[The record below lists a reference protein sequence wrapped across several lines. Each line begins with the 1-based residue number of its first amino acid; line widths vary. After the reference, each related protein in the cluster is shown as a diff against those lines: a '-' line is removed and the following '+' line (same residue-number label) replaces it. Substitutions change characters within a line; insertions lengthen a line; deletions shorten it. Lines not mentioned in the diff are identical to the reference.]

1 MNSQNFYQSLLSDA
15 PINENNHTKQPP
27 IYRNDSI
34 YRDRDISMMESYD
47 FKEPSYATFSFLE
60 ESSRHQNANNTNDI
74 IYKNKKTSKIMN
86 LISLIR
92 RNKKDKEQKEEE
104 WKKKQYYSRIG
115 LSKFIKP
122 TYKKYSYM
130 DYPFYNT
137 NRKVDNTEYHL

>member
-15 PINENNHTKQPP
+15 TPNEINHTRQSP
-27 IYRNDSI
+27 IYRNDHR
-34 YRDRDISMMESYD
+34 YNDRNVIVMGYD
-47 FKEPSYATFSFLE
+47 EFKEPTHPTFSFLE
-60 ESSRHQNANNTNDI
+60 DSNSQNSDDI
-74 IYKNKKTSKIMN
+74 IYKNKKTSKIKN

-92 RNKKDKEQKEEE
+92 GKKKDEKQKEEE
-104 WKKKQYYSRIG
+104 WRKKQYYSRIG

-137 NRKVDNTEYHL
+137 NRKTDNKEYHL

>member
-1 MNSQNFYQSLLSDA
+1 MNSQNFYQSLLSDTTN
-15 PINENNHTKQPP
+15 NENNHSKSSP

-34 YRDRDISMMESYD
+34 YRDRDRNVSIMESQD

-60 ESSRHQNANNTNDI
+60 ETSHYQNNNDI
-74 IYKNKKTSKIMN
+74 IYKNKKSSKIKD

-92 RNKKDKEQKEEE
+92 RNKKDEEQKEAE
-104 WKKKQYYSRIG
+104 WKKKQHYSHIG
-115 LSKFIKP
+115 LSRFLKP

-137 NRKVDNTEYHL
+137 NSKVDNTEYHL